1 MTIPEHFWDDVLA
14 FLRDPILPSL
24 LVAGIAALLIRY
36 TDNVVHRVFQ
46 AVLDREVGT
55 DSGDLSAIE
64 VRKRVG
70 TLDAL
75 ATAIIRGFILIV
87 AGLMILARLGIDIG
101 PALAGL
107 GIAGIAVGFGAQSL
121 VKDYFNGA
129 LILLENQFAIGDIV
143 SVAGTTGTV
152 EDFSLRRTSI
162 RDLDGVLHTVPNSE
176 IKVASNRTR
185 IWAGINLDVT
195 LASGTDVE
203 RATRV
208 VNGVGDAMAADL
220 AWGRELLE
228 TPRVERVEAIGE
240 YGITLKVLGRVRAPA
255 LPAVTGELRRR
266 LLGAFAANGIELPK
280 PRSVVLSPNAQVD
293 PFAPAGDVLPSPA
306 PDDARARTE

>member
-1 MTIPEHFWDDVLA
+1 MTIPERLWDDILA
-14 FLRDPILPSL
+14 FVRDPVLPSL
-24 LVAGIAALLIRY
+24 LIAGIAALLIRY

-46 AVLDREVGT
+46 VVLDREVGT
-55 DSGDLSAIE
+55 DPGDLSAIE

-75 ATAIIRGFILIV
+75 ATAVIRGFILIV
-87 AGLMILARLGIDIG
+87 AGLMVLAELGIDIG

-121 VKDYFNGA
+121 VKDYFNGS
-129 LILLENQFAIGDIV
+129 LILLENQFAIGDVV

-152 EDFSLRRTSI
+152 EDFSLRRTTV

-185 IWAGINLDVT
+185 IWASVNLDVT
-195 LASGTDVE
+195 VAYGTDVDL
-203 RATRV
+203 ATKV
-208 VNGVGDAMAADL
+208 VNEVGEGMARDL
-220 AWGRELLE
+220 AWANDLLE

-240 YGITLKVLGRVRAPA
+240 YGVTLKVLGRVRAPA
-255 LPAVTGELRRR
+255 LPGVTGELRRR
-266 LLGAFAANGIELPK
+266 LLGAFSANGIELPR
-280 PRSVVLSPNAQVD
+280 PRSVVLAPSAEVD
-293 PFAPAGDVLPSPA
+293 PFAPAGAVLPRTSA
-306 PDDARARTE
+306 DDLSSGTE